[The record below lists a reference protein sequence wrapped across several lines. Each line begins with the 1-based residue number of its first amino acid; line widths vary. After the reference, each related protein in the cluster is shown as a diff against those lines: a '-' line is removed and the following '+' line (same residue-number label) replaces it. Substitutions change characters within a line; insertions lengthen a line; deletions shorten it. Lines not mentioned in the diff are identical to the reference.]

1 MASDLS
7 FVEFVVDQISGA
19 GNISFKK
26 MFGEYAIYCD
36 EKVVALVCDNQFFL
50 KPTEAG
56 RALLTEIIEAP
67 PFPGAKSYFL
77 MADTLDDR
85 ALITQLVRTSAAALP
100 LPKPK
105 APKKTKAQASKK
117 N

>member
-1 MASDLS
+1 
-7 FVEFVVDQISGA
+7 
-19 GNISFKK
+19 
-26 MFGEYAIYCD
+26 
-36 EKVVALVCDNQFFL
+36 
-50 KPTEAG
+50 
-56 RALLTEIIEAP
+56 
-67 PFPGAKSYFL
+67 